1 MRNIGRNTEHAST
14 ASRRDAI
21 LVKKNY
27 TLYRETEIISDN
39 TKTGPNGEDAGE
51 MVINVGPQHP
61 ATHGVLHLVITL
73 QGETIKKM
81 EPHLGYIHRSIEKMC
96 ESLSYRQFIYVTS
109 RMDYL
114 SAHINNHAC
123 AMCVEKGLQI
133 EIPPRA
139 QVIRV
144 LMGELTRVA
153 SHELWWGALAM
164 DVGAFTPF
172 FYAFRER
179 ETINDIMEE
188 TCGARLT
195 MNYMVPGGVMY
206 DLHPNFQQRVK
217 DFIKLFKS
225 KIDEYDDLVTGNII
239 FQNRTKGIG
248 VISKEDA
255 ISFGC
260 TGPVGRGSGVHC
272 DIRKLYPYEVY
283 DKVQFEEIIE
293 TAGDSFARYLVR
305 IKEMRQSIHIIEQ
318 LIDNIPEGDFQAK
331 TKAVLKLPKGEFYS
345 RVETAR
351 GELGVY
357 IVSEGGTTPYRIKF
371 RSPGFSNL
379 SALEHMVRGSK
390 IGDLMATMGTLDL
403 VIPDIDR

>member
-1 MRNIGRNTEHAST
+1 M
-14 ASRRDAI
+14 
-21 LVKKNY
+21 
-27 TLYRETEIISDN
+27 YRATEIIENRIDN
-39 TKTGPNGEDAGE
+39 LSNDH

-73 QGETIKKM
+73 SGETIVKV

-114 SAHINNHAC
+114 SSHINNHAC
-123 AMCVEKGLQI
+123 ALCVEQGLGV

-144 LMGELTRVA
+144 LMDELTRIA
-153 SHELWWGALAM
+153 SHELWWGAMAM
-164 DVGAFTPF
+164 DLGAFTPF
-172 FYAFRER
+172 FHAFRER

-195 MNYMVPGGVMY
+195 MNYMVPGGVMH
-206 DLHPNFQQRVK
+206 DIHPNFQKRVK
-217 DFIKLFKS
+217 AFIAQYKS
-225 KIDEYDDLVTGNII
+225 KIQEYDELLTGNII
-239 FQNRTKGIG
+239 FQNRMKGIG
-248 VISKEDA
+248 CISAADA
-255 ISFGC
+255 ISYGC
-260 TGPVGRGSGVHC
+260 SGPVARASGVSC
-272 DIRKLYPYEVY
+272 DIRKIYPYEIYSSLEFDEVLEQ
-283 DKVQFEEIIE
+283 D
-293 TAGDSFARYLVR
+293 GDALARYMVR
-305 IKEMRQSIHIIEQ
+305 IKEMHQSIRIIEQ
-318 LIDNIPEGDFQAK
+318 LIDQIPEGDFQAK
-331 TKAVLKLPKGEFYS
+331 TKAVIKLPKGEFYQ

-379 SALEHMVRGSK
+379 SILDHIVRGLK
-390 IGDLMATMGTLDL
+390 IGDLVAAMGTLDL

>member
-1 MRNIGRNTEHAST
+1 M
-14 ASRRDAI
+14 
-21 LVKKNY
+21 
-27 TLYRETEIISDN
+27 YRETQIIKNSLQSPSLDGFGEA
-39 TKTGPNGEDAGE
+39 TPSGGGETGDL
-51 MVINVGPQHP
+51 VINVGPQHP

-73 QGETIKKM
+73 NGETIKKV
-81 EPHLGYIHRSIEKMC
+81 EPHLGFIHRSIEKMC
-96 ESLSYRQFIYVTS
+96 ESLTYRQFIYVTS

-123 AMCVEKGLQI
+123 ALCVEKGLQV

-144 LMGELTRVA
+144 LMDELTRIA
-153 SHELWWGALAM
+153 SHELWWGAMAM
-164 DVGAFTPF
+164 DLGAFTPF
-172 FYAFRER
+172 FHAFRER

-195 MNYMVPGGVMY
+195 MNYIVPGGVMY
-206 DLHPNFQQRVK
+206 DLHPDFQKRVK
-217 DFIKLFKS
+217 EFIQLYKR
-225 KIDEYDDLVTGNII
+225 KIHEYDELVTGNVI
-239 FQNRTKGIG
+239 FQNRMKNVG
-248 VISKEDA
+248 VLSAEDA
-255 ISFGC
+255 ISWGC
-260 TGPVGRGSGVHC
+260 TGPVARGSGVSS

-283 DKVQFEEIIE
+283 GKLEFEEVLE
-293 TAGDSFARYLVR
+293 TGCDSFARYMIR
-305 IKEMRQSIHIIEQ
+305 IREMNESIKIIEQ
-318 LIDNIPEGDFQAK
+318 LIDHIPEGEFQAK

-379 SALEHMVRGSK
+379 SVLDHIARGSK
-390 IGDLMATMGTLDL
+390 LGDLVAMMGTLDL

>member
-1 MRNIGRNTEHAST
+1 M
-14 ASRRDAI
+14 
-21 LVKKNY
+21 
-27 TLYRETEIISDN
+27 YRQTEIISDSSQFSSS
-39 TKTGPNGEDAGE
+39 GETEGGDL
-51 MVINVGPQHP
+51 VINVGPQHP

-73 QGETIKKM
+73 NGETIRKV

-96 ESLSYRQFIYVTS
+96 ESLTYRQFIYVTS

-123 AMCVEKGLQI
+123 ALCVEKGLQV

-139 QVIRV
+139 KVIRV
-144 LMGELTRVA
+144 LMDELTRIA
-153 SHELWWGALAM
+153 SHELWWGAMAM
-164 DVGAFTPF
+164 DLGAFTPF
-172 FYAFRER
+172 FHAFRER

-195 MNYMVPGGVMY
+195 MNYMVPGGVMH
-206 DLHPNFQQRVK
+206 DIHPNFQRRVK
-217 DFIKLFKS
+217 DFMQLYKR
-225 KIDEYDDLVTGNII
+225 KIHEYDELVTGNII
-239 FQNRTKGIG
+239 FQNRMKRIG
-248 VISKEDA
+248 MLSAEDA
-255 ISFGC
+255 ISYGC
-260 TGPVGRGSGVHC
+260 TGPTARGSGVSC

-283 DKVQFEEIIE
+283 DKLEFEEVLDP
-293 TAGDSFARYLVR
+293 GCDSFARYIVR
-305 IKEMRQSIHIIEQ
+305 IREMHQSIRIIEQ
-318 LIDNIPEGDFQAK
+318 LIDNIPGGDFQAK

-379 SALEHMVRGSK
+379 SVLDHIARGSK
-390 IGDLMATMGTLDL
+390 IGDLVAMMGTLDL

>member
-1 MRNIGRNTEHAST
+1 MYTET
-14 ASRRDAI
+14 QI
-21 LVKKNY
+21 IKKN
-27 TLYRETEIISDN
+27 ISALND
-39 TKTGPNGEDAGE
+39 GLEGE

-73 QGETIKKM
+73 QGETIKKI

-114 SAHINNHAC
+114 SSHINNHAC
-123 AMCVEKGLQI
+123 ALCVEKGMQI
-133 EIPPRA
+133 EVPPRA
-139 QVIRV
+139 KVIRV
-144 LMGELTRVA
+144 LMDELTRVA
-153 SHELWWGALAM
+153 SHELWWGAMAM
-164 DVGAFTPF
+164 DLGAFTPF

-195 MNYMVPGGVMY
+195 MNYMVPGGVMA
-206 DLHPNFQQRVK
+206 DIHPNFQHRVK

-225 KIDEYDDLVTGNII
+225 KIDEYDELVTGNII
-239 FQNRTKGIG
+239 FQNRMKGVG
-248 VISKEDA
+248 LLSAEDA
-255 ISFGC
+255 ISYGC
-260 TGPVGRGSGVHC
+260 TGPVARASGVPS

-283 DKVQFEEIIE
+283 DQVQFDEILE
-293 TAGDSFARYLVR
+293 TAGDSYARYLVR
-305 IKEMRQSIHIIEQ
+305 VREMHQSIRIIEQ

-331 TKAVLKLPKGEFYS
+331 TKAVLKLPKGEFYT

-379 SALEHMVRGSK
+379 SALDHMARGSK

>member
-1 MRNIGRNTEHAST
+1 M
-14 ASRRDAI
+14 
-21 LVKKNY
+21 Y
-27 TLYRETEIISDN
+27 TQTDIIKDN
-39 TKTGPNGEDAGE
+39 TLSGSEGTGEL
-51 MVINVGPQHP
+51 VINVGPQHP

-73 QGETIKKM
+73 NGETIKKI

-114 SAHINNHAC
+114 SAHINNLGC
-123 AMCVEKGLQI
+123 ALCVEKGLQL
-133 EIPPRA
+133 EIPERA

-144 LMGELTRVA
+144 LMSELTRIA
-153 SHELWWGALAM
+153 SHELWIGAMAM
-164 DVGAFTPF
+164 DLGAFTPF
-172 FYAFRER
+172 FYTFRER

-217 DFIKLFKS
+217 DFVVQFKN
-225 KIDEYDDLVTGNII
+225 KVTELDDLVTNNII
-239 FQNRTKGIG
+239 FQNRTKGVGIL
-248 VISKEDA
+248 SKEDA
-255 ISFGC
+255 ISYGC
-260 TGPVGRGSGVHC
+260 TGPVARGSGVNC
-272 DIRKLYPYEVY
+272 DIRKIYPYAVY
-283 DKVQFEEIIE
+283 DKLVFDEITE
-293 TAGDSFARYLVR
+293 TAGDSFARYIVR
-305 IKEMRQSIHIIEQ
+305 IKEMHQSIRIIEQ
-318 LIDNIPEGDFQAK
+318 LIDNIPAGDFQAK

-357 IVSEGGTTPYRIKF
+357 IVSEGATTPYRIKF

-379 SALEHMVRGSK
+379 SALNHMASGSK

>member
-1 MRNIGRNTEHAST
+1 MYTQTDIIKSPILPGTEG
-14 ASRRDAI
+14 
-21 LVKKNY
+21 V
-27 TLYRETEIISDN
+27 E
-39 TKTGPNGEDAGE
+39 GEL
-51 MVINVGPQHP
+51 VINVGPQHP

-73 QGETIKKM
+73 QGETIKKI

-114 SAHINNHAC
+114 SAHINNLGC
-123 AMCVEKGLQI
+123 ALCVEKGLQL
-133 EIPPRA
+133 EVPERA
-139 QVIRV
+139 QVIRI
-144 LMGELTRVA
+144 LMSELTRIA
-153 SHELWWGALAM
+153 SHELWIGAMAM
-164 DVGAFTPF
+164 DLGAFTPF
-172 FYAFRER
+172 FYTFRER
-179 ETINDIMEE
+179 EIINDIMEE

-206 DLHPNFQQRVK
+206 ELHPNFQQRVK
-217 DFIKLFKS
+217 SFITQFKH
-225 KIDEYDDLVTGNII
+225 KIIELEDLITNNVI

-248 VISKEDA
+248 VLSKEDA
-255 ISFGC
+255 ISYGC
-260 TGPVGRGSGVHC
+260 TGPVARGSGVSS
-272 DIRKLYPYEVY
+272 DIRKIYPYSGY
-283 DKVQFEEIIE
+283 DKLVFDEILE
-293 TAGDSFARYLVR
+293 KGGDSYARYLIR
-305 IKEMRQSIHIIEQ
+305 IKEMNQSVIIIEQ
-318 LIDNIPEGDFQAK
+318 LIDQIPEGDIQAK
-331 TKAVLKLPKGEFYS
+331 TKAVLKLPKGEFYT

-379 SALEHMVRGSK
+379 SALNHMAKGGK

>member
-1 MRNIGRNTEHAST
+1 MNYKMYTETQIVERHVVIDPS
-14 ASRRDAI
+14 SEGD
-21 LVKKNY
+21 
-27 TLYRETEIISDN
+27 
-39 TKTGPNGEDAGE
+39 GEAL
-51 MVINVGPQHP
+51 VINIGPQHP
-61 ATHGVLHLVITL
+61 ATHGVLHLVVTL
-73 QGETIKKM
+73 NGETIKKV

-123 AMCVEKGLQI
+123 ALTVEKAMQI
-133 EIPPRA
+133 EVPARA
-139 QVIRV
+139 KYIRV
-144 LMGELTRVA
+144 LMDELTRIA
-153 SHELWWGALAM
+153 SHELWLGAMAM
-164 DVGAFTPF
+164 DLGAFTPF

-179 ETINDIMEE
+179 ETINEIMEQ

-195 MNYMVPGGVMY
+195 MNYIVPGGVMA
-206 DLHPNFQQRVK
+206 DIHPTFQQKVN

-225 KIDEYDDLVTGNII
+225 NIDEYDELLTGNII
-239 FQNRTKGIG
+239 FQSRMEG
-248 VISKEDA
+248 VGSLSKEDA

-260 TGPVGRGSGVHC
+260 TGPVARASGVSC
-272 DIRKLYPYEVY
+272 DIRKIYPYEVY
-283 DKVQFEEIIE
+283 NQVKFDEVLQ
-293 TAGDSFARYLVR
+293 TTGDSFARYQVR
-305 IKEMRQSIHIIEQ
+305 VKELKESVKIIEQ
-318 LIDNIPEGDFQAK
+318 LIDNIPEGDYQAK
-331 TKAVLKLPKGEFYS
+331 TKAVLKLPKGEFYT

-379 SALEHMVRGSK
+379 SALDHMVRGSK

>member
-1 MRNIGRNTEHAST
+1 MYTETQILNNNSAST
-14 ASRRDAI
+14 VEGALDG
-21 LVKKNY
+21 
-27 TLYRETEIISDN
+27 T
-39 TKTGPNGEDAGE
+39 GE
-51 MVINVGPQHP
+51 MVINIGPQHP

-73 QGETIKKM
+73 NGETIQKV

-114 SAHINNHAC
+114 SSHINNHAC
-123 AMCVEKGLQI
+123 ALTVEKGLQV
-133 EIPPRA
+133 EVPPRA

-144 LMGELTRVA
+144 LMDELTRIA
-153 SHELWWGALAM
+153 SHELWWGAMAM
-164 DVGAFTPF
+164 DLGAFTPF

-206 DLHPNFQQRVK
+206 DIHPNFQRRVK
-217 DFIKLFKS
+217 EFITLFKS
-225 KIDEYDDLVTGNII
+225 KIHEYDELVTGNII
-239 FQNRTKGIG
+239 FQNRMKGVG
-248 VISKEDA
+248 VLSAADA

-260 TGPVGRGSGVHC
+260 TGPVARGSGVHS
-272 DIRKLYPYEVY
+272 DIRKLYPYEIY
-283 DKVQFEEIIE
+283 GQLQFDEVTE
-293 TAGDSFARYLVR
+293 TAGDSFARYMVR
-305 IKEMRQSIHIIEQ
+305 VREMHQSIRIIEQ

-331 TKAVLKLPKGEFYS
+331 TKAVLKLPKGEFYT

-379 SALEHMVRGSK
+379 SALDHMARGSK
-390 IGDLMATMGTLDL
+390 IGDLMAMMGTLDL

>member
-1 MRNIGRNTEHAST
+1 MYTETQILKDTTPST
-14 ASRRDAI
+14 A
-21 LVKKNY
+21 
-27 TLYRETEIISDN
+27 
-39 TKTGPNGEDAGE
+39 NGSEGE
-51 MVINVGPQHP
+51 LVINVGPQHP

-73 QGETIKKM
+73 NGETIRKV

-96 ESLSYRQFIYVTS
+96 ESLTYRQFIYVTS

-123 AMCVEKGLQI
+123 AMTVEKGLQI
-133 EIPPRA
+133 EVPQRA
-139 QVIRV
+139 QYIRV
-144 LMGELTRVA
+144 LMDELTRIA
-153 SHELWWGALAM
+153 SHELWWGAMAM
-164 DVGAFTPF
+164 DLGAFTPF

-179 ETINDIMEE
+179 ETINEIMEE

-195 MNYMVPGGVMY
+195 MNYMVPGGVMA
-206 DLHPNFQQRVK
+206 DIHPAFVRKVK
-217 DFIKLFKS
+217 AFIELFNDH
-225 KIDEYDDLVTGNII
+225 IDEYEELVTGNVI
-239 FQNRTKGIG
+239 FQNRMKGVG
-248 VISKEDA
+248 CLSREDA
-255 ISFGC
+255 ISYGC
-260 TGPVGRGSGVHC
+260 SGPVARASGVNC

-283 DKVQFEEIIE
+283 GQVQFDEVLE

-305 IKEMRQSIHIIEQ
+305 IKEMKQSIRIIEQ
-318 LIDNIPEGDFQAK
+318 LIDGIPEGDFQAK
-331 TKAVLKLPKGEFYS
+331 TKAVLKLPKGEFYT
-345 RVETAR
+345 RAETAR

-379 SALEHMVRGSK
+379 SALDHMVRGSK